1 MHYLENSTYSKA
13 ELDRICCSW
22 LAIVEDLRE
31 ENALL
36 IRLLAAVLST
46 TVSQEFVE
54 AAEKYQA
61 RFLIVEEGLLLLRH
75 EIGEQRQW
83 LKGKL
88 KDKNPHSPE
97 RLQRDI
103 DRTELDF
110 VTLRANFLQ
119 FAGTERPL

>member
-1 MHYLENSTYSKA
+1 MHYLENSTHSKA

-22 LAIVEDLRE
+22 LTIVEDLRE

-46 TVSQEFVE
+46 TVTQEFVE
-54 AAEKYQA
+54 TAEKYQA

-83 LKGKL
+83 LKGKQ
-88 KDKNPHSPE
+88 KGTNPHSPE

-119 FAGTERPL
+119 FAGVERS